1 MMLSRSKC
9 DPVVYVLGLGITC
22 SDGLKGSSML
32 FVSYGGCGVACYA
45 NCEGSSV
52 ALNDA
57 NGSVY
62 VDIGSSYGIEG
73 SSVVVHVNSGVDE
86 DICSSDVFNTAA
98 DVVGDQ
104 VDCSYGIKG
113 SFIVVCVVAEGVN
126 N

>member
-86 DICSSDVFNTAA
+86 DICTVPM
-98 DVVGDQ
+98 VLKVLLLLC
-104 VDCSYGIKG
+104 VWLLKVLIIKVLL
-113 SFIVVCVVAEGVN
+113 F
-126 N
+126 